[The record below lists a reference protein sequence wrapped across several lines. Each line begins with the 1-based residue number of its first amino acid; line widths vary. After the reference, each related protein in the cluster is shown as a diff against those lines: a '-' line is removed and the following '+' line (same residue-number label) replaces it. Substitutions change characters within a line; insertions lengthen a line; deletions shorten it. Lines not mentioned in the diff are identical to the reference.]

1 MTEKVEC
8 LIEHCRLLF
17 PLRRGEG
24 EEVLQDATVAISDG
38 TIVDVGA
45 SAALQGRYQSQD
57 TRNANGSLLTPGF
70 VDSHTHLVFAGDR
83 SGEYLQ
89 RCQGVQYEEI
99 AAAGGGI
106 RASVRWTR
114 EASEDELYEL
124 ALPRLLRMAA
134 LGSTTIEIKSG
145 YGLDYDTELRM
156 LRVARRLSQATPIR
170 VITTFLGA
178 HEVPDEH
185 RSDRDAYIDE
195 VCERMI
201 PAVAEEQLAEFCD
214 VFCEEAVFTP
224 DESEKVLEAG
234 KRAGLTPKVHADELA
249 ASGGSAVAAK
259 VGAISADHLMMTD
272 DNGISAMRE
281 AGVIATLLP
290 GTTFYLD
297 KPRYAPA
304 RRFLDAGLK
313 VALATDRNPGS
324 CTIESMQFIIGLG
337 CQKLGMTPEEAFRA
351 ATEHGAAAV
360 DRDGQIGVIAPG
372 AAADLILWEAETPS
386 QIAYEFTNNIPRT
399 VFVGGKEWNSKEY
412 V

>member
-8 LIEHCRLLF
+8 LLEHCRLLF

-38 TIVDVGA
+38 KILDVGPTA
-45 SAALQGRYQSQD
+45 ELQGRYQSSD
-57 TRNANGSLLTPGF
+57 TRNGNGKLLSPGF

-89 RCQGVQYEEI
+89 RCAGVQYEEI

-124 ALPRLLRMAA
+124 ALPRLLRMVE

-145 YGLDYDTELRM
+145 YGLDTETELRM
-156 LRVARRLSQATPIR
+156 LRVARRLAEATPAR
-170 VITTFLGA
+170 VVTTFLGA
-178 HEVPDEH
+178 HEVPDEY
-185 RSDRDAYIDE
+185 RNDRNAYLDE
-195 VCERMI
+195 VCEKMI

-234 KRAGLTPKVHADELA
+234 KRAGMKPKVHADELA
-249 ASGGSAVAAK
+249 ASGGSKVAAK

-272 DNGISAMRE
+272 DEGIAAMRE
-281 AGVIATLLP
+281 AGVIATILP

-304 RRFLDAGLK
+304 RRFLEAGLT

-351 ATEHGAAAV
+351 ATENGAAAL
-360 DRDGQIGVIAPG
+360 DRKGAFGVIEPG
-372 AAADLILWEAETPS
+372 TAADLILWEANTPS